1 MATADEVYLPEEVEQ
16 GAVVSFVTST
26 EVHEGDD
33 GSDDRYARFPWP
45 KLRAT
50 ISFGPEYVEDVEDL
64 FWLQDGPDRSF
75 LFRPPLPRH
84 YTATRQQMGD
94 PADGVATTMQL
105 EVTRTVGSGLN
116 ERSKTKPILHPRADT
131 VQIWIDDVELDA
143 ADFVVGALGVVTF
156 DSAPVHGAIREAAFE
171 YDYAVHFVA
180 DEMDVSIPQSSA
192 DGQGG
197 VDYVEEIK
205 RLTIEEVFNE

>member
-1 MATADEVYLPEEVEQ
+1 MAAADEVYLPEEVER
-16 GAVVSFVTST
+16 GAVVSLVTST

-45 KLRAT
+45 KLRAV

-64 FWLQDGPDRSF
+64 FWLQDGPVRSF

-84 YTATRQQMGD
+84 YTAARQQMGD
-94 PADGVATTMQL
+94 PSNGTDTTVQL
-105 EVTRTVGSGLN
+105 EITRTVGSGIN

-131 VQIWIDDVELDA
+131 VRIWIDDVELDA
-143 ADFVVGALGVVTF
+143 ADFTVGALGVVTL
-156 DSAPVHGAIREAAFE
+156 DSAPAYGAIIEAEYE
-171 YDYAVHFVA
+171 YDTAVRFVA
-180 DEMDVSIPQSSA
+180 DEIDVNIPESSP

-197 VDYVEEIK
+197 VDYIEEIR
-205 RLTIEEVFNE
+205 RLTLEEVFGE